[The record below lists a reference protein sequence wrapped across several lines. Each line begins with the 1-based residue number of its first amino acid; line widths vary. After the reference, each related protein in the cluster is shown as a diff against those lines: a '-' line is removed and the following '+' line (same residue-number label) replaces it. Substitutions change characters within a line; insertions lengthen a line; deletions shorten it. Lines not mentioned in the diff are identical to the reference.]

1 MSSLITFTRYKYGIK
16 RCGFP
21 CDHLVQFTPRVQD
34 YQKVLPKS
42 LHSNMPEGWWK
53 GRNTCRYLLP
63 EDANQVLWILGSLI
77 TPFAGSLPSPKV
89 PHSIKIR
96 VKIVCADAHPTL
108 RASPCA
114 WHRSGQGFFP
124 KHLQEN
130 KICSTLVQ
138 IVQNIGCDK
147 GSTNHLAPN
156 HPCHPGLTLSIWYL
170 YCYREPTIPSPLHS
184 NPPCFP
190 CTGRVPLAKL
200 PLCSQLPFGW

>member
-42 LHSNMPEGWWK
+42 LHSDMPEGWWK
-53 GRNTCRYLLP
+53 GRNTYRYLLP

-89 PHSIKIR
+89 PHSTKIR
-96 VKIVCADAHPTL
+96 VKIVGADAHPTS

-114 WHRSGQGFFP
+114 WHRWVRTGFLSKGPAGEQDLFDFGA
-124 KHLQEN
+124 N
-130 KICSTLVQ
+130 STEY
-138 IVQNIGCDK
+138 
-147 GSTNHLAPN
+147 
-156 HPCHPGLTLSIWYL
+156 W
-170 YCYREPTIPSPLHS
+170 
-184 NPPCFP
+184 
-190 CTGRVPLAKL
+190 L
-200 PLCSQLPFGW
+200 P